1 MLHAIQLERE
11 KYAGLSREN
20 RTASAE
26 DRKAMLRSCQQI
38 VQLPDDKVR
47 LVSEHGCPEPAFR
60 EITNAGERIQKLKA
74 VVLADPVEK
83 KGFPERSETVFI
95 IQVYER
101 LDKKA
106 EGVDQRYT
114 PIILSADKKQIIR
127 HFFVRC
133 PPTRDAEG
141 KVVSEDHVALRF
153 ARRAIAHWMLT
164 GAWPAKQGTTIG
176 EQ

>member
-1 MLHAIQLERE
+1 MLHAIEVDRE

-20 RTASAE
+20 RTATPE

-38 VQLPDDKVR
+38 VQLRDDKVR

-60 EITNAGERIQKLKA
+60 EITNAGERIQKLKQ

-83 KGFPERSETVFI
+83 AKFAERSEAVFI
-95 IQVYER
+95 IRVYER

-106 EGVDQRYT
+106 EGVEQRYT
-114 PIILSADKKQIIR
+114 PVIFAADGKMIIR

-133 PPTRDAEG
+133 PPTRDPKG
-141 KVVSEDHVALRF
+141 KITSEDHVALRF

-164 GAWPAKQGTTIG
+164 GNWPTKQGATIG